1 MDVLGTYGAMLA
13 GGFVAAM
20 LSGVVTIQALIYF
33 RLYMQDSWRKKVMVL
48 AIWVLDIVHS
58 TFIFVSLFDYLVNH
72 FGVQD
77 RTDHI
82 HWSIALTIVVTAMQT
97 LIAHCYFSE
106 KIHKS
111 SDRNWAIT
119 VPILALAFFRL
130 GERYRSV
137 IRIVFDPSIPRV
149 LVAASVSTFEMIR
162 LHRFSAFNEDYPGWI
177 FTTGLSLSSAVDVL
191 ITAWLCYFLHLLRR
205 RIDAPSSM
213 LQVIDSLTLYTLENG
228 LLTSV
233 ATTASLI
240 CWLVMPTNLV
250 FLGLH
255 FVIEKLYANSVLAS
269 LNTRKELRELREK
282 VRAWGDLPVLS
293 SEDFYTQYQPRYA
306 EVAYR
311 SRGKMRQLEVT
322 IKKTVERRVHDEES
336 ILVPQREDYSP
347 YTRLPRKPTVLEW
360 RNSRAADRSPL

>member
-20 LSGVVTIQALIYF
+20 LSGIVTIQALIYF

-48 AIWVLDIVHS
+48 AIWILDIVHS
-58 TFIFVSLFDYLVNH
+58 TFIFVSLFDYLITY

-77 RTDHI
+77 RTGLI
-82 HWSIALTIVVTAMQT
+82 TFIAQVPFINVHFGLISYHKLTIVVTAMQT

-119 VPILALAFFRL
+119 APILALAFLR
-130 GERYRSV
+130 
-137 IRIVFDPSIPRV
+137 

-213 LQVIDSLTLYTLENG
+213 LQVIDSLTIYTLENG
-228 LLTSV
+228 LLTSI

-293 SEDFYTQYQPRYA
+293 SEDFYTQYQPRNA

-311 SRGKMRQLEVT
+311 PRGKIRQLEVT

-347 YTRLPRKPTVLEW
+347 YSRLPRKPTVLEW
-360 RNSRAADRSPL
+360 RNSRAVDRSPL

>member
-20 LSGVVTIQALIYF
+20 LSGIVTIQALIYF

-48 AIWVLDIVHS
+48 AIWILDIVHS
-58 TFIFVSLFDYLVNH
+58 TFIFVSLFDYLITY

-119 VPILALAFFRL
+119 APILALAFLR
-130 GERYRSV
+130 
-137 IRIVFDPSIPRV
+137 
-149 LVAASVSTFEMIR
+149 LVAACVSTFEMIR
-162 LHRFSAFNEDYPGWI
+162 LHRFSAFNENYPGWI

-213 LQVIDSLTLYTLENG
+213 LQVIDSLTIYTLENG
-228 LLTSV
+228 LLTSI

-293 SEDFYTQYQPRYA
+293 SEDFYTQYQPRNA

-311 SRGKMRQLEVT
+311 PRGKMRQLEVT

-347 YTRLPRKPTVLEW
+347 YSRLPRKPTVLEW
-360 RNSRAADRSPL
+360 RNTRAADRSPL